1 MSVPAPGEIA
11 ELRDTMTNDEIFTV
25 LVEECGARESL
36 RAEFLHH
43 WPCGEFRFQG
53 ALGFGG
59 KIHSRGGIIYDGVWE
74 WSKKLFVSC
83 YAEDETP
90 ERREM
95 ILRANARLPH

>member
-43 WPCGEFRFQG
+43 WPC
-53 ALGFGG
+53 
-59 KIHSRGGIIYDGVWE
+59 
-74 WSKKLFVSC
+74 
-83 YAEDETP
+83 
-90 ERREM
+90 EM
-95 ILRANARLPH
+95 ILRANASLRPASTPKRPSKPRK